1 MNLAQLPKL
10 FKGVGCPKMIAGPTV
25 CIHHAE
31 LSARLTDIA
40 HLYLAEDPLAAHQVL
55 VQRGLI

>member
-1 MNLAQLPKL
+1 ML
-10 FKGVGCPKMIAGPTV
+10 VGPTV

-31 LSARLTDIA
+31 LSARTSEMADVF
-40 HLYLAEDPLAAHQVL
+40 LAEDALLAHQAL